1 MQADFKITENNRP
14 RLKAVLFDLD
24 GTLVNSLGDLAGGV
38 NFVLSEMGYPVH
50 SVEEF
55 KYFAGDGIP
64 KMIERALPENA
75 RTDSIKKECV
85 GRFLEYYSQHFA
97 DSTRLYHGIDELL
110 TALKNQSMKIA
121 VVSNKAQEMAD
132 NVVGKIVGNVDF
144 VIGKREGLPAK
155 PDPAALLLA
164 AEKLGVDCRECVFL
178 GDSGMDMAAAKN
190 AGMLPIGV
198 LWGFRTADELK
209 SAGAKALISR
219 PEELTE
225 ILKKRNFESEQ

>member
-1 MQADFKITENNRP
+1 MQADFKITEDNKP

-38 NFVLSEMGYPVH
+38 NSVLSERGYPVH

-55 KYFAGDGIP
+55 RYFAGDGIP

-75 RTDSIKKECV
+75 RADGVIKECV

-97 DSTRLYHGIDELL
+97 DSTCLYPGIGELL
-110 TALKNQSMKIA
+110 TELRNRDVKIA

-132 NVVGKIVGNVDF
+132 SVVEKIVGRVDF

-155 PDPAALLLA
+155 PNPAALLLA
-164 AEKLGVDCRECVFL
+164 AEKLGAECCECAFL
-178 GDSGMDMAAAKN
+178 GDSGMDMAAAKS
-190 AGMLPIGV
+190 AGMFPVGV
-198 LWGFRTADELK
+198 LWGFRTADELET
-209 SAGAKALISR
+209 AGARALISR
-219 PEELTE
+219 PDLLSE
-225 ILKKRNFESEQ
+225 ILKRNFKNEQ